1 MAVILPS
8 KAYFAVFDIDDTAVA
23 DRYPM
28 RIAADIAH
36 NLFGAAKWR
45 LGVDNPIDS
54 ADIVQ
59 ITLKRSR
66 ITQRFQRREEL

>member
-1 MAVILPS
+1 VH
-8 KAYFAVFDIDDTAVA
+8 D
-23 DRYPM
+23 
-28 RIAADIAH
+28 
-36 NLFGAAKWR
+36 LFGAAKWR

-66 ITQRFQRREEL
+66 ITQRFQRREELQLAGVERLLQGIEK